1 MENSSTNRNISN
13 LKVSDTCY
21 KYLKKV
27 SVDKD
32 TSIQKVVQDILE
44 KISAKKYKQE
54 LTEEV

>member
-1 MENSSTNRNISN
+1 MEDTRRNISN